1 MTTGLTTTT
10 NFIAQ
15 KIDKNMIDSVT
26 NAIFQRAA
34 SKAGQAVETSTNN
47 NVYNTAN
54 YRQTVQNDVMSEA
67 RKSLQASVNPFAEG
81 IFKSQTSQATSA
93 ANATANT
100 NEAQQAGAS
109 AIAKNATRTT
119 STRARVT
126 NSMALQNS
134 MFTSG
139 IRESMMIQAKDQ
151 MVNNT
156 DLMTRLQ
163 FLNAKTAVNAYPAK
177 QF

>member
-15 KIDKNMIDSVT
+15 KIDKNMVDSVA

-34 SKAGQAVETSTNN
+34 SKAGQAVEASATNN
-47 NVYNTAN
+47 AYSTAN
-54 YRQTVQNDVMSEA
+54 FKQTVQNDVMTEA

-81 IFKSQTSQATSA
+81 IFRTQTSQATSA
-93 ANATANT
+93 ANATTNT
-100 NEAQQAGAS
+100 NEVQQAGTK
-109 AIAKNATRTT
+109 AISSNAVRTT
-119 STRARVT
+119 KTRVS

-156 DLMTRLQ
+156 DLMSRLQ
-163 FLNAKTAVNAYPAK
+163 FLNAKTAVTAYPAK

>member
-15 KIDKNMIDSVT
+15 KIDKNMVDSVT

-34 SKAGQAVETSTNN
+34 SKAGQAVETATNN

-54 YRQTVQNDVMSEA
+54 FKHTVQNDVMTEA
-67 RKSLQASVNPFAEG
+67 RKSLQASINPFAEG
-81 IFKSQTSQATSA
+81 IFKAQSSQATSA
-93 ANATANT
+93 ANATTNT
-100 NEAQQAGAS
+100 NETQQAGLS
-109 AIAKNATRTT
+109 AISKNAVRTTTRT
-119 STRARVT
+119 RVT

-156 DLMTRLQ
+156 DLMSRLQ
-163 FLNAKTAVNAYPAK
+163 FLNAKTAVNTYPAK
-177 QF
+177 HF

>member
-15 KIDKNMIDSVT
+15 KIDRNMIDSVT

-34 SKAGQAVETSTNN
+34 SKAGQAVETSSNN

-54 YRQTVQNDVMSEA
+54 YKQTVQNDVMTEA

-81 IFKSQTSQATSA
+81 IFKSQATSA
-93 ANATANT
+93 ASATVNT

-109 AIAKNATRTT
+109 AIAKNAVRT
-119 STRARVT
+119 STRSRVSS
-126 NSMALQNS
+126 SMALQNS

-156 DLMTRLQ
+156 DLMSRLQ

>member
-15 KIDKNMIDSVT
+15 KIDRNMIDSVT

-34 SKAGQAVETSTNN
+34 SKSDQAVETSVNN

-54 YRQTVQNDVMSEA
+54 YKQTVQNDVMTEA
-67 RKSLQASVNPFAEG
+67 RKSLQATVNPFAEG

-93 ANATANT
+93 ASATANT
-100 NEAQQAGAS
+100 NEVQQAGAS
-109 AIAKNATRTT
+109 AIAKNAVRPTTR
-119 STRARVT
+119 SRVT

-156 DLMTRLQ
+156 DLMSRLQ
-163 FLNAKTAVNAYPAK
+163 FINAKTAVNVYPAK

>member
-15 KIDKNMIDSVT
+15 KIDKNMVDSVA

-34 SKAGQAVETSTNN
+34 SKAGQAVENATNN
-47 NVYNTAN
+47 NIYNTEN
-54 YRQTVQNDVMSEA
+54 FKHTVQNDVMAEA

-81 IFKSQTSQATSA
+81 IFKSQATAA
-93 ANATANT
+93 ANATVNT
-100 NEAQQAGAS
+100 NEVQQAGAS
-109 AIAKNATRTT
+109 AISKNAVRPTT
-119 STRARVT
+119 KARVT

-151 MVNNT
+151 MVNNM
-156 DLMTRLQ
+156 DLMSRLQ

>member
-15 KIDKNMIDSVT
+15 KIDKNMVDSVA

-34 SKAGQAVETSTNN
+34 SKAGQAVEASATNN
-47 NVYNTAN
+47 AYSTAN
-54 YRQTVQNDVMSEA
+54 FKQTVQNDVMTEA

-81 IFKSQTSQATSA
+81 IFKTQTSQATSA
-93 ANATANT
+93 ANATTNT
-100 NEAQQAGAS
+100 NEVQQAGTK
-109 AIAKNATRTT
+109 AISSNAVRTT
-119 STRARVT
+119 KTRVS

-156 DLMTRLQ
+156 DLMSRLQ
-163 FLNAKTAVNAYPAK
+163 FLNAKTAATAYPAK